1 MRFKLLLLIFFISF
15 PVFGQTNINQKI
27 DSLINSNITQYAF
40 PGAQVYVKIKDKI
53 VINKSYGYQTYD
65 SINRINNDHIYD
77 LASLTKVLASTLLLM
92 KLYEDFNLNLN
103 NPISYYFKDLK
114 KSNKKNTT
122 IYESLS
128 HTSGWI
134 PYISHQN
141 YVKRKNGKFKKSVIR
156 ENKNQRFNMAINEDL
171 YLNKNYFK
179 KIFKRIRKSKINKK
193 GEYVYSGL
201 FFFYIPSLI
210 EKLSG
215 STFEQYFNTS
225 LLYKTNAKLYF
236 NPKEKVK
243 KELIVPTEYDSIF
256 RKTLVHGNV
265 HDEAAS
271 FMGGISGNA
280 GLFGSAQEIGKL
292 LQALEPNNSIFQD
305 STIKKFTSYAYKDSP
320 IRRGLGFDKPYSKN
334 EYGIYPNENLSKL
347 SFGHTGFTGTMFWR
361 DPEKQLTI
369 VFLTNRVYPTRNNDK
384 FYQNNVRSKLIDLII
399 QKTTQN

>member
-1 MRFKLLLLIFFISF
+1 MGNQ
-15 PVFGQTNINQKI
+15 GQ
-27 DSLINSNITQYAF
+27 
-40 PGAQVYVKIKDKI
+40 GWVKTEKM
-53 VINKSYGYQTYD
+53 
-65 SINRINNDHIYD
+65 
-77 LASLTKVLASTLLLM
+77 TLS
-92 KLYEDFNLNLN
+92 KWFRT
-103 NPISYYFKDLK
+103 
-114 KSNKKNTT
+114 KKNE
-122 IYESLS
+122 I
-128 HTSGWI
+128 
-134 PYISHQN
+134 
-141 YVKRKNGKFKKSVIR
+141 KN
-156 ENKNQRFNMAINEDL
+156 
-171 YLNKNYFK
+171 
-179 KIFKRIRKSKINKK
+179 SKG
-193 GEYVYSGL
+193 GE
-201 FFFYIPSLI
+201 P
-210 EKLSG
+210 
-215 STFEQYFNTS
+215 
-225 LLYKTNAKLYF
+225 
-236 NPKEKVK
+236 VK
-243 KELIVPTEYDSIF
+243 KEIIVPTEYDSIF
-256 RKTLVHGNV
+256 RKILVHGNV